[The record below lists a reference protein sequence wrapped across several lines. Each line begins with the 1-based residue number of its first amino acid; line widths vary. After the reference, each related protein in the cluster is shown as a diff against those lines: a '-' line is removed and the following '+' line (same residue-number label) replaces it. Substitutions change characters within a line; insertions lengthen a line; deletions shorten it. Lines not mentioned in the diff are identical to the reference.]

1 MISGVKHINS
11 HPFFFLKKHY
21 CPKCNEKLK
30 VVKEFKIINSNSA
43 EAKNYDFSMVDT
55 YLSGDVKF
63 IFKKLECTKCKVRFS
78 AEEIIN
84 AKNRR

>member
-1 MISGVKHINS
+1 MISGIKHINS
-11 HPFFFLKKHY
+11 HPFFFMKRHY
-21 CPKCNEKLK
+21 CSKCNEKLK
-30 VVKEFKIINSNSA
+30 VVKVSRIVNSNSA
-43 EAKNYDFSMVDT
+43 DAKNYDFSLGDT

-63 IFKKLECTKCKVRFS
+63 VYKMLECPKCKVRFS